1 MKFKDLKI
9 RKQLGF
15 AFTVAVVPLM
25 FMAIVPI
32 VKVGTINDTAQKL
45 VNKYAP
51 MLHTA
56 NSMLDNLGNTVFEF
70 RTFLDSNNDDK
81 IYRQGMES
89 FMATSNDFAQ
99 LSQYMDG
106 NDETAELREAYDSVL
121 TVFSQLESYYKTI
134 DRITVEYKDANAEL
148 NAIQQDYEGRVV
160 NFYNRIKTMPQY
172 AVPSEQLRRNMLINK
187 LLSLT
192 IITNDD
198 QLLSDYLD
206 ENADIEQKLSKTDF
220 SPELRREYN
229 QITAIKQDYLAKSDV
244 VFKSSMDKREA
255 LFKFPDLGIELKKR
269 TKNLCD
275 VIDQLSAQRAADI
288 ESTTMEMRV
297 VGISLLAVIFI
308 VVVLFLTRL
317 GNNIADSLSDN
328 TAKTI
333 KLASG
338 DLTANFSHS
347 GGESEIAVLNNSM
360 ADMKN
365 TLADIVRSI
374 SESSDAI
381 AAAAGEMNTAS
392 MRMSASANEQA
403 ASAEE
408 ISSAIGE
415 MASSIE
421 QNSQNAARSESIAG
435 STAKYIGECSQA
447 AEKTVNTMTEI
458 AEKISVINDIAF
470 QTNILALNAAV
481 EAARA
486 GEHGKGFAVV
496 AAEVRKLAE
505 KCAVA
510 ARDIDAVSADGVNIA
525 KLTGEVFSKM
535 LPEIQRTTVLVQE
548 IATAS
553 REQASGGSQINA
565 AVQRFNDGI
574 QQFATIS
581 EEVASN
587 SQNLLQ
593 QADRLQEV
601 IKFFKV

>member
-9 RKQLGF
+9 RKQLSI

-25 FMAIVPI
+25 FMSIVPI
-32 VKVGTINDTAQKL
+32 VKVSLLNDTAQKI
-45 VNKYAP
+45 VNKYSP
-51 MLHTA
+51 MLHAA

-70 RTFLDSNNDDK
+70 RSFLDSNNDDNV
-81 IYRQGMES
+81 YRQGMEA
-89 FMATSNDFAQ
+89 FRATASDFAQ

-106 NDETAELREAYDSVL
+106 DDETAELREAYDSVQ
-121 TVFSQLESYYKTI
+121 TVFSQLENFYNVI
-134 DRITVEYKDANAEL
+134 DKITVENKDANAEL
-148 NAIQQDYEGRVV
+148 LAIQQDYEGRVV
-160 NFYNRIKTMPQY
+160 NFYNRIKSMPQY

-220 SPELRREYN
+220 SPELQREYN
-229 QITAIKQDYLAKSDV
+229 QITEIKQGYLAKSDV
-244 VFKSSMDKREA
+244 VFKASMDKREA

-269 TKNLCD
+269 TKNLCN
-275 VIDQLSAQRAADI
+275 VIDQLSAQSAADI

-297 VGISLLAVIFI
+297 VGISLLVVIFV
-308 VVVLFLTRL
+308 VVVLFLSRL
-317 GNNIADSLSDN
+317 GNNIAGSLSDN

-338 DLTANFSHS
+338 DLTANFCHS
-347 GGESEIAVLNNSM
+347 GGESEIAILNNSM

-374 SESSDAI
+374 AESANAI
-381 AAAAGEMNTAS
+381 AVAAGEMNKAS
-392 MRMSASANEQA
+392 MQMSASTNEQA

-421 QNSQNAARSESIAG
+421 QNSQNAAKTESIAG

-525 KLTGEVFSKM
+525 KITGEVFSKM
-535 LPEIQRTTVLVQE
+535 LPEIKRTTVLVQE

-553 REQASGGSQINA
+553 REQASGGAQINT

-574 QQFATIS
+574 QQVATIS

-593 QADRLQEV
+593 QADRLQNV